1 MGVGIP
7 GLGVMQP
14 ALLRSTAIFSAM
26 TLLSRLAGLAR
37 DVLQAN
43 LFGASAAMDAFVIAY
58 RIPNYLRRI
67 FAEGS
72 FASAFVPVYSSL
84 KDQGDREAVRAFLD
98 HITGALCA
106 LVLLVAGLGMLAA
119 PWIAAVFAPGA
130 LDDPGQIETIAAMLR
145 VTFPYLVF
153 ISLTA
158 LAGGVL
164 NSHGRFGLAAVTPVL
179 HNVAMIAAMLALA
192 PKLDVGPMALAWGVL
207 IAGILQFV
215 LLWPALGRVGARP
228 RFRLDFRHPAVRK
241 VGALM
246 LPTLFSSSVAQLNL
260 IVGTIFASLLV
271 TGSQTWLFSADRLSE
286 FPLGLFGVAIGT
298 VILPHLSSR
307 HAAGDAEGYAK
318 AIDWGLRMVMLAGIP
333 AGIGLL
339 MLAEPLASALFQ
351 HGAFT
356 AEDARMTGLALS
368 ATAIAVPAFMLTK
381 VLLPAF
387 FSRQDTTTPMRAA
400 IATVFINVGLTVAIT
415 TPLWYY
421 DIAGAHAGIALAT
434 ALAGVANAALLWVW
448 LHRKG
453 IYRTQP
459 GWGSYLVKVLL
470 AAALMA
476 AVLAGLRLW
485 LGDFTA
491 MPLWPRLGAVFGCI
505 GAGAA
510 VYALALLALGVR
522 PRQVWAH

>member
-1 MGVGIP
+1 MKR
-7 GLGVMQP
+7 P
-14 ALLRSTAIFSAM
+14 ALLRSTAVFSAM
-26 TLLSRLAGLAR
+26 TLLSRLAGLVR

-72 FASAFVPVYSSL
+72 FSSAFVPAYSAL
-84 KDQGDREAVRAFLD
+84 KEQGDREAVRAFLD
-98 HITGALCA
+98 YVAGALCA
-106 LVLLVAGLGMLAA
+106 IVVVVAGIGMLAA

-130 LDDPGQIETIAAMLR
+130 VDEPERIEMIASMLR
-145 VTFPYLVF
+145 ITFPYLVF

-158 LAGGVL
+158 LAGAVL

-192 PKLDVGPMALAWGVL
+192 PLLEVPAMALAWGVVL
-207 IAGILQFV
+207 AGALQLA
-215 LLWPALGRVGARP
+215 LLWPALGRLGARP
-228 RFRLDFRHPAVRK
+228 RLRVDFRHPAVRK

-260 IVGTIFASLLV
+260 IIGTIFASLLV
-271 TGSQTWLFSADRLSE
+271 TGSQTWLYSADRLSE

-298 VILPHLSSR
+298 VILPHLSAR
-307 HAAGDAEGYAK
+307 YTAGDTEGYAR

-333 AGIGLL
+333 AGVGLL
-339 MLAEPLASALFQ
+339 MLAEPLASAMFQ

-356 AEDARMTGLALS
+356 AADARMTGLALS

-381 VLLPAF
+381 VLLPAY
-387 FSRQDTTTPMRAA
+387 FSRQDAKTPMRAA
-400 IATVFINVGLTVAIT
+400 IATVFINVGLTALIT

-421 DIAGAHAGIALAT
+421 GIEGAHAGIALAT
-434 ALAGVANAALLWVW
+434 ALAGVANAALLWIW
-448 LHRKG
+448 LKRDG
-453 IYRTQP
+453 VYRSQS
-459 GWGSYLVKVLL
+459 GWGRYLAKVLA

-476 AVLAGLRLW
+476 AALWVLRVW

-491 MPLWPRLGAVFGCI
+491 MPLWPRIGSVLGCVLAGAV
-505 GAGAA
+505 

>member
-1 MGVGIP
+1 MKK
-7 GLGVMQP
+7 P
-14 ALLRSTAIFSAM
+14 ALLRSTAVFSAM

-37 DVLQAN
+37 DVLQAS

-72 FASAFVPVYSSL
+72 FSSAFVPAYSAL
-84 KDQGDREAVRAFLD
+84 KEQGDREAVRDFLD
-98 HITGALCA
+98 HVAAALCA
-106 LVLLVAGLGMLAA
+106 VVLVVAALGMLAA
-119 PWIAAVFAPGA
+119 PWIATVFAPGA
-130 LDDPGQIETIAAMLR
+130 LDQPGQIDAIAAMLR

-153 ISLTA
+153 ISMTA
-158 LAGGVL
+158 LAGAVL
-164 NSHGRFGLAAVTPVL
+164 NSHGKFGLAAVTPVL
-179 HNVAMIAAMLALA
+179 HNVAMITAMLALA
-192 PKLDVGPMALAWGVL
+192 PMFDVKPMALAWVVL
-207 IAGILQFV
+207 LAGALQFA
-215 LLWPALGRVGARP
+215 LLWPALGRIGARP
-228 RFRLDFRHPAVRK
+228 RFRLDVRHPAVRQ

-271 TGSQTWLFSADRLSE
+271 TGSQTWLYNADRLSE

-307 HAAGDAEGYAK
+307 HAAGDGEGYAK

-333 AGIGLL
+333 AGVGLL
-339 MLAEPLASALFQ
+339 MLAEPLASAMFQ

-356 AEDARMTGLALS
+356 ADDARMTGLALS

-387 FSRQDTTTPMRAA
+387 FARQDTRTPMRAA
-400 IATVFINVGLTVAIT
+400 VVTVFINVALTAAIT
-415 TPLWYY
+415 TPLWHYGVH
-421 DIAGAHAGIALAT
+421 GAHAGIALAT

-448 LHRKG
+448 LHREG
-453 IYRTQP
+453 IYRRQP
-459 GWGSYLVKVLL
+459 GWIRYLVQVLL
-470 AAALMA
+470 AAAAMA
-476 AVLAGLRLW
+476 VALWGLRAW

-491 MPLWPRLGAVFGCI
+491 MPLWPRVGWVLACVA
-505 GAGAA
+505 AGAA

>member
-1 MGVGIP
+1 VKR
-7 GLGVMQP
+7 P
-14 ALLRSTAIFSAM
+14 ALLRSTAVFGGM
-26 TLLSRLAGLAR
+26 TLLSRLAGFAR
-37 DVLQAN
+37 DVLQAG

-72 FASAFVPVYSSL
+72 FSSAFVPAYAAL

-98 HITGALCA
+98 HVAGALCA
-106 LVLLVAGLGMLAA
+106 VVVVVAGLGMLAA
-119 PWIAAVFAPGA
+119 PWIAAAFAPGA
-130 LDDPGQIETIAAMLR
+130 LDDPGQIDTIASMLR
-145 VTFPYLVF
+145 ITFPYLVF

-158 LAGGVL
+158 LAGAVL

-192 PKLDVGPMALAWGVL
+192 PLFDVPPMALAWGVL
-207 IAGILQFV
+207 IAGVLQFL
-215 LLWPALGRVGARP
+215 LLWPALGRLGARP
-228 RFRLDFRHPAVRK
+228 RFRVDFRHPAVRK
-241 VGALM
+241 VGTLM

-271 TGSQTWLFSADRLSE
+271 TGSQTWLYTADRLSE

-307 HAAGDAEGYAK
+307 HAANDAEGYAK
-318 AIDWGLRMVMLAGIP
+318 AIDWGLRMVMLAGVP
-333 AGIGLL
+333 AGVGLL
-339 MLAEPLASALFQ
+339 MLAEPLASAMFQ
-351 HGAFT
+351 RGAFT
-356 AEDARMTGLALS
+356 AEDAQMTGLALS

-400 IATVFINVGLTVAIT
+400 IATVFINVALIAAIT
-415 TPLWYY
+415 TPLWHYG
-421 DIAGAHAGIALAT
+421 ITGAHAGIALAT
-434 ALAGVANAALLWVW
+434 ALAGVANAALLWRW
-448 LHRKG
+448 LHRDG

-459 GWGSYLVKVLL
+459 GWAGYLLRVVV
-470 AAALMA
+470 AALAMA
-476 AVLAGLRLW
+476 VALGALRWW

-491 MPLWPRLGAVFGCI
+491 MAEAPRIGWALGCV